1 MEITHFWEKLQV
13 FCVHGLVLPDSISHR
28 LNRNPLLVG
37 SYVFAVF
44 FNPLG
49 WWTKLTNIFLGF
61 SQQKKMLQE
70 GTSWNLTRKV
80 VFFHFWTGRT
90 WKWITETWDWPD
102 LNLVVGQLSVVI
114 PCKVFPCT
122 DDIEMCFSIFIQF
135 LQSYIKAFDF
145 VGICSRIWNRPC
157 GQRTIQNMDNEP
169 FQLGV
174 YSLWTAIQST
184 CFLYIYIYLYI

>member
-1 MEITHFWEKLQV
+1 MNGNYSFLRKASSVLCTWVSSTWLDITSIKSESPSGWVICVCGLFQPTRMMNQIDEHIFGFQPAKKDVARRNKLE
-13 FCVHGLVLPDSISHR
+13 FD
-28 LNRNPLLVG
+28 
-37 SYVFAVF
+37 
-44 FNPLG
+44 
-49 WWTKLTNIFLGF
+49 
-61 SQQKKMLQE
+61 QE
-70 GTSWNLTRKV
+70 SC
-80 VFFHFWTGRT
+80 FFHFWTGRT

-184 CFLYIYIYLYI
+184 CFLYIYLYI